1 MIAID
6 SIIKL
11 NTSVVFVT
19 RNAEVGLGVP
29 GLLLGANPL
38 GLNQIIEDPDAQ
50 QSADGLVLSSMRN
63 QFVATISAN
72 RLQFDDRSE
81 ERPARQDF
89 PDRVTRAA
97 EFIGRSSNQAYSA
110 VVIIFEI
117 EASPAINVLPSE
129 TMLNLFVKPDVLA
142 GTRYNAMGAAARLW
156 YSADDR
162 TYEFRLE
169 PRGNQYNGRDYFAHL
184 NIGVML
190 PGTVPSPA
198 WLSRVL
204 YEEYEEFKSFLSEIP
219 KISERSK
226 PW

>member
-29 GLLLGANPL
+29 GLLLGANPS
-38 GLNQIIEDPDAQ
+38 GLNEIIGDPDVQ
-50 QSADGLVLSSMRN
+50 QSADGLVLSSMGS

-72 RLQFDDRSE
+72 RLQLDDRSD

-89 PDRVTRAA
+89 PGRVTRAA

-110 VVIIFEI
+110 VGIIFEI
-117 EASPAINVLPSE
+117 EANPATNALPSQA
-129 TMLNLFVKPDVLA
+129 MLDLFVKPGMLA
-142 GTRYNAMGAAARLW
+142 GTKYNLIGATARLW

-169 PRGNQYNGRDYFAHL
+169 PRGNQFGGRDYFAHL